1 MLRGVEAV
9 RSRIAESTAAFRDVV
24 RNESLRRLE
33 LAWAASIIGQWA
45 YLVAVSV
52 YAYEVGGNA
61 AVGLIFVLRLVPAA
75 LLAPFTGLLA
85 DRYRRE
91 LVLLGSLL
99 ARAVLIGLAAVGVFL
114 EVNPWIVYA
123 LAIGAAIATTPFRPA
138 QAAMTPALA
147 QSPRELTAANAVA
160 STIESLAVFIG
171 PALAGLL
178 LGVTSIETVFLVN
191 VGLVLLSGL
200 FVIRLPVSRPR
211 GRDRETEASTIASE
225 VLVGFRT
232 VVSEPSLRLLIGLFT
247 AQTFV
252 AGALAVYVV
261 VVAIDLLDLGDAGVG
276 YLNSALGAGAI
287 VGGVLAL
294 GLTGAR
300 RLSPAFMFGVVLW
313 GAPLILLGIVPT
325 TAAALLLLALI
336 GVGNSFVD
344 VATFTLVQ
352 RAVPDHILAR
362 VFGVIQMLWF
372 ASVGFGAAAAP
383 PLIDWLGLEGALIAT
398 GAALVALALVLWP
411 AVARIDA
418 RAVAPEVEELRILT
432 SVPIFAPLPGMTLEH
447 LAGRLAPL
455 RLDPGTVIVHEGD
468 AGDRFYMVA
477 EGVVEVSEYG
487 RPIAELDAGG
497 YFGEIALIR
506 DVARTAT
513 VTAKTPVVLYALDR
527 EDFLAAV
534 TSHEPSAEAAEEVV
548 SARLAGI
555 PVAGARVP
563 SV

>member
-1 MLRGVEAV
+1 MLLRVEAV
-9 RSRIAESTAAFRDVV
+9 RRRIGESTAAFRDVV
-24 RNESLRRLE
+24 KNESLRRLQ
-33 LAWAASIIGQWA
+33 LAWTASIIGQWA

-52 YAYEVGGNA
+52 YAYEVGGEA
-61 AVGLIFVLRLVPAA
+61 AVGLIFLLRLVPAA

-114 EVNPWIVYA
+114 DVNPAFVYA
-123 LAIGAAIATTPFRPA
+123 LAVGAAIATTPFRPA

-160 STIESLAVFIG
+160 STIESLAVFVG

-178 LGVTSIETVFLVN
+178 LGVTSTGTVFLFN

-200 FVIRLPVSRPR
+200 FVIRLPESRPR
-211 GRDRETEASTIASE
+211 RERETEASTIVSE

-232 VVSEPSLRLLIGLFT
+232 IAREPSLRLLIGLFT

-261 VVAIDLLDLGDAGVG
+261 VVAIDLLELGDAGVG

-300 RLSPAFMFGVVLW
+300 RLSPAFLFGVVLW
-313 GAPLILLGIVPT
+313 GAPLILLGIIPT
-325 TAAALLLLALI
+325 TVAALLLLALI
-336 GVGNSFVD
+336 GLGNSFVD

-362 VFGVIQMLWF
+362 AFGVIQMLWF
-372 ASVGFGAAAAP
+372 AAVGFGAIAAP

-398 GAALVALALVLWP
+398 GATLVGLVLVCWP
-411 AVARIDA
+411 KVAKIDA
-418 RAVAPEVEELRILT
+418 SAAVPQVEELRVLA

-447 LAGRLAPL
+447 LAGRLVPL
-455 RLDPGTVIVHEGD
+455 RLDPDTVIVREGD
-468 AGDRFYMVA
+468 AGDRFYIVA

-487 RPIAELDAGG
+487 RPVSELDAGG

>member
-1 MLRGVEAV
+1 MLLRVEAV
-9 RSRIAESTAAFRDVV
+9 RRRIAESTAAFRDVV
-24 RNESLRRLE
+24 QNESLRRLE
-33 LAWAASIIGQWA
+33 LAWTASIIGQWA

-52 YAYEVGGNA
+52 YAYEVGGEA
-61 AVGLIFVLRLVPAA
+61 AVGLIFLLRLVPAA

-114 EVNPWIVYA
+114 DVNSAVVYA

-160 STIESLAVFIG
+160 STIESLAVFVG
-171 PALAGLL
+171 PAIAGLL
-178 LGVTSIETVFLVN
+178 LGVTSTGTVFLVN

-211 GRDRETEASTIASE
+211 RERETEASTIASE
-225 VLVGFRT
+225 VLVGFKTIAR
-232 VVSEPSLRLLIGLFT
+232 EPSLRLLIGLFT

-261 VVAIDLLDLGDAGVG
+261 VIAIDLLELGDAGVG

-294 GLTGAR
+294 ALTGAR
-300 RLSPAFMFGVVLW
+300 RLSPAFIFGVVLW
-313 GAPLILLGIVPT
+313 GAPLILLGIIPT
-325 TAAALLLLALI
+325 TVAALLLLALI
-336 GVGNSFVD
+336 GLGNSFVD

-372 ASVGFGAAAAP
+372 AAVGVGAIVAP
-383 PLIDWLGLEGALIAT
+383 VLISWLGLEGALTAT
-398 GAALVALALVLWP
+398 GAALVGLVLVLWP
-411 AVARIDA
+411 KVAKIDA
-418 RAVAPEVEELRILT
+418 AAVAPEIEELRILT

-447 LAGRLAPL
+447 LAGRLVPL
-455 RLDPGTVIVHEGD
+455 RLDPGTVIVREGD
-468 AGDRFYMVA
+468 AGDRFYIVA
-477 EGVVEVSEYG
+477 EGVVEVSENG
-487 RPIAELDAGG
+487 RPISELEAGG

-548 SARLAGI
+548 SSRLAGI

>member
-1 MLRGVEAV
+1 MEAV
-9 RSRIAESTAAFRDVV
+9 RRRIAESTAAFRDVV
-24 RNESLRRLE
+24 QNESLRRLE
-33 LAWAASIIGQWA
+33 LAWTASIIGQWA

-52 YAYEVGGNA
+52 YAYEVGGEA
-61 AVGLIFVLRLVPAA
+61 AVGLIFLLRLVPAA

-99 ARAVLIGLAAVGVFL
+99 ARAVLIGVAAVGVFL
-114 EVNPWIVYA
+114 DVNSAVVYA

-160 STIESLAVFIG
+160 STVESLAVFLG

-178 LGVTSIETVFLVN
+178 LGVTSTGTVFLVN
-191 VGLVLLSGL
+191 VGLVVISGL

-211 GRDRETEASTIASE
+211 RERETEASTIASE
-225 VLVGFRT
+225 VLMGFRT
-232 VVSEPSLRLLIGLFT
+232 IAREPSLRLLIGLFT

-261 VVAIDLLDLGDAGVG
+261 VVAIDLLELGDAGVG

-294 GLTGAR
+294 TLTGAR
-300 RLSPAFMFGVVLW
+300 RLSPAFLVGVVLW

-325 TAAALLLLALI
+325 TVAALLLLALI
-336 GVGNSFVD
+336 GLGNSFVD

-372 ASVGFGAAAAP
+372 AAVGFGAIAAP
-383 PLIDWLGLEGALIAT
+383 ALIGWLGLEGALIAT
-398 GAALVALALVLWP
+398 GAALVGLVLLLWP
-411 AVARIDA
+411 KVARIDA
-418 RAVAPEVEELRILT
+418 TAVAPQVDELRILT

-447 LAGRLAPL
+447 LAGRLLPL
-455 RLDPGTVIVHEGD
+455 RLDPDTVIVREGD
-468 AGDRFYMVA
+468 AGDRFYIVA

-487 RPIAELDAGG
+487 RPIAELEAGG

-513 VTAKTPVVLYALDR
+513 VTARTPVVLYALDR

>member
-1 MLRGVEAV
+1 MLLRVEAV
-9 RSRIAESTAAFRDVV
+9 RRRIAESTAAFRDVV
-24 RNESLRRLE
+24 QNESLRRLE
-33 LAWAASIIGQWA
+33 LAWTASIIGQWA

-52 YAYEVGGNA
+52 YAYEVGGEA
-61 AVGLIFVLRLVPAA
+61 AVGLIFLLRLVPAA

-114 EVNPWIVYA
+114 DVNSAVVYA

-160 STIESLAVFIG
+160 STIESLAVFVG
-171 PALAGLL
+171 PAIAGLL
-178 LGVTSIETVFLVN
+178 LGVTSTGTVFLVN

-211 GRDRETEASTIASE
+211 RERETEASTIASE
-225 VLVGFRT
+225 VLVGFKTIAR
-232 VVSEPSLRLLIGLFT
+232 EPSLRLLIGLFT

-261 VVAIDLLDLGDAGVG
+261 VIAIDLLELGDAGVG

-294 GLTGAR
+294 ALTGAR
-300 RLSPAFMFGVVLW
+300 RLSPAFIFGVVLW
-313 GAPLILLGIVPT
+313 GAPLILLGIIPT
-325 TAAALLLLALI
+325 TVAALLLLALI
-336 GVGNSFVD
+336 GLGNSFVD

-372 ASVGFGAAAAP
+372 GAVGVGAIVAP
-383 PLIDWLGLEGALIAT
+383 VLISWLGLEGALTAT
-398 GAALVALALVLWP
+398 GAALVGLVLVLWP
-411 AVARIDA
+411 KVAKIDA
-418 RAVAPEVEELRILT
+418 AAVAPEIEELRILT

-447 LAGRLAPL
+447 LAGRLVPL
-455 RLDPGTVIVHEGD
+455 RLDPGTVIVREGD
-468 AGDRFYMVA
+468 AGDRFYIVA
-477 EGVVEVSEYG
+477 EGVVEVSENG
-487 RPIAELDAGG
+487 RPISELEAGG

>member
-1 MLRGVEAV
+1 M
-9 RSRIAESTAAFRDVV
+9 
-24 RNESLRRLE
+24 
-33 LAWAASIIGQWA
+33 
-45 YLVAVSV
+45 
-52 YAYEVGGNA
+52 
-61 AVGLIFVLRLVPAA
+61 
-75 LLAPFTGLLA
+75 
-85 DRYRRE
+85 
-91 LVLLGSLL
+91 
-99 ARAVLIGLAAVGVFL
+99 
-114 EVNPWIVYA
+114 
-123 LAIGAAIATTPFRPA
+123 
-138 QAAMTPALA
+138 
-147 QSPRELTAANAVA
+147 
-160 STIESLAVFIG
+160 
-171 PALAGLL
+171 
-178 LGVTSIETVFLVN
+178 
-191 VGLVLLSGL
+191 
-200 FVIRLPVSRPR
+200 
-211 GRDRETEASTIASE
+211 
-225 VLVGFRT
+225 GFRT
-232 VVSEPSLRLLIGLFT
+232 IAREPSLRLLIGLFT

-261 VVAIDLLDLGDAGVG
+261 VIAIDLLELGDAGVG

-294 GLTGAR
+294 ALTGAR

-325 TAAALLLLALI
+325 TFAALILLALI
-336 GVGNSFVD
+336 GLGNSFVD

-372 ASVGFGAAAAP
+372 AAVGFGAIAAP
-383 PLIDWLGLEGALIAT
+383 PLIGWLGLEGALIAT
-398 GAALVALALVLWP
+398 GAALVGLVLVLWP
-411 AVARIDA
+411 KVAKIDA
-418 RAVAPEVEELRILT
+418 TAVAPQAEELRILT

-447 LAGRLAPL
+447 LAGRLVPL
-455 RLDPGTVIVHEGD
+455 RLDPGTVIVREGD
-468 AGDRFYMVA
+468 AGDRFYIVA

-487 RPIAELDAGG
+487 RPMAELEAGG

>member
-1 MLRGVEAV
+1 MLLPVEAV
-9 RSRIAESTAAFRDVV
+9 RRRIAESTAAFRDVL

-33 LAWAASIIGQWA
+33 LAWTASIIGQWA

-52 YAYEVGGNA
+52 YAYEVGGEA
-61 AVGLIFVLRLVPAA
+61 AVGLIFLLRLVPAA

-114 EVNPWIVYA
+114 DVNSAIVYA

-138 QAAMTPALA
+138 QAAMTPGLA

-160 STIESLAVFIG
+160 STIESLAVFVG
-171 PALAGLL
+171 PAIAGLL
-178 LGVTSIETVFLVN
+178 LGVTSTGTVFLVN

-211 GRDRETEASTIASE
+211 RERETEASTIASE
-225 VLVGFRT
+225 VLMGFRT
-232 VVSEPSLRLLIGLFT
+232 IAREPSLRILIGLFT

-261 VVAIDLLDLGDAGVG
+261 VIAIDLLELGDAGVG

-287 VGGVLAL
+287 LGGVLAL
-294 GLTGAR
+294 ALTGAR

-325 TAAALLLLALI
+325 TVAALLLLALI
-336 GVGNSFVD
+336 GLGNSFVD

-372 ASVGFGAAAAP
+372 AAVGFGAIAAP
-383 PLIDWLGLEGALIAT
+383 ALIGWLGLEGALIAT
-398 GAALVALALVLWP
+398 GAALVGLVLLLWP
-411 AVARIDA
+411 KVAKIDA
-418 RAVAPEVEELRILT
+418 RAVAPQIEELRILT

-447 LAGRLAPL
+447 LAGRLVPL
-455 RLDPGTVIVHEGD
+455 RLDRDTVIVREGD
-468 AGDRFYMVA
+468 AGDRFYIVV

-487 RPIAELDAGG
+487 RPIAELEAGG

>member
-1 MLRGVEAV
+1 MEAV
-9 RSRIAESTAAFRDVV
+9 RRRIAESTAAFRDVV
-24 RNESLRRLE
+24 QNENLRRLE
-33 LAWAASIIGQWA
+33 LAWTASIIGQWA

-52 YAYEVGGNA
+52 YAYEVGGTA

-114 EVNPWIVYA
+114 DVNPAVVYA

-138 QAAMTPALA
+138 QAAMTPSLA

-160 STIESLAVFIG
+160 STVESLAVFVG
-171 PALAGLL
+171 PAIAGLL
-178 LGVTSIETVFLVN
+178 LGVTSTGTVFLFN

-200 FVIRLPVSRPR
+200 FVIRLPVSRPQR
-211 GRDRETEASTIASE
+211 ERETEASTIASE
-225 VLVGFRT
+225 VLMGFRT
-232 VVSEPSLRLLIGLFT
+232 IAREPSLRVLIGLFT

-261 VVAIDLLDLGDAGVG
+261 VVAIDLLELGDAGVG

-287 VGGVLAL
+287 LGGVLAL

-300 RLSPAFMFGVVLW
+300 RLSPAFMIGVVLW
-313 GAPLILLGIVPT
+313 GAPLILLGIIPT
-325 TAAALLLLALI
+325 TVAALLLLALI

-372 ASVGFGAAAAP
+372 GAVGVGAIAAP

-398 GAALVALALVLWP
+398 GAALVGLVLVCWP
-411 AVARIDA
+411 SVARIDA
-418 RAVAPEVEELRILT
+418 RAVAPEVEELRILA

-447 LAGRLAPL
+447 LAGRLVPL
-455 RLDPGTVIVHEGD
+455 RLDPETVIVREGD
-468 AGDRFYMVA
+468 AGDRFYIVA

-487 RPIAELDAGG
+487 RPISELEAGG

>member
-1 MLRGVEAV
+1 MLRRVKAV
-9 RSRIAESTAAFRDVV
+9 GSRIAESTAAFRDVV
-24 RNESLRRLE
+24 QNESLRRLE
-33 LAWAASIIGQWA
+33 LAWTASIVGQWA

-52 YAYEVGGNA
+52 YAYEVGGEA
-61 AVGLIFVLRLVPAA
+61 AVGLIFLLRLVPAA
-75 LLAPFTGLLA
+75 VIAPFTGLLA

-99 ARAVLIGLAAVGVFL
+99 SRAVLIGLAAVGVFL
-114 EVNPWIVYA
+114 DVSSAVVYA
-123 LAIGAAIATTPFRPA
+123 LAIAAAIATTPFRPA

-160 STIESLAVFIG
+160 STIESLAVFVG

-178 LGVTSIETVFLVN
+178 LGVTSTGTVFLVN
-191 VGLVLLSGL
+191 VGFVLLSSL
-200 FVIRLPVSRPR
+200 FVIRLPRSRPR
-211 GRDRETEASTIASE
+211 RERETEASTIASE
-225 VLVGFRT
+225 VLMGFRT
-232 VVSEPSLRLLIGLFT
+232 VAREPSLRILIGLFT

-261 VVAIDLLDLGDAGVG
+261 AAAIDLLDLGDAGVG

-287 VGGVLAL
+287 VGGVFAL
-294 GLTGAR
+294 TLTGAR
-300 RLSPAFMFGVVLW
+300 RLSPAFMLGVVLW
-313 GAPLILLGIVPT
+313 GAPLILLGIWPT
-325 TAAALLLLALI
+325 TVAALILLALI
-336 GVGNSFVD
+336 GFGNSFVD

-362 VFGVIQMLWF
+362 AFGVIQMLWL
-372 ASVGFGAAAAP
+372 AAVGIGAIAAP
-383 PLIDWLGLEGALIAT
+383 ALIEWLGLEGALIAT
-398 GAALVALALVLWP
+398 GGALVALALVLWP
-411 AVARIDA
+411 KVAKIDA
-418 RAVAPEVEELRILT
+418 TAVAPRAEELRVLA

-447 LAGRLAPL
+447 LAGRLVPL
-455 RLDPGTVIVHEGD
+455 RLEPDTVIVREGD
-468 AGDRFYMVA
+468 AGDRFYIVA
-477 EGVVEVSEYG
+477 EGEVEVTEHG
-487 RPIAELDAGG
+487 KPISELDEGG

-506 DVARTAT
+506 DVPRTAT

-548 SARLAGI
+548 SARLAGVSI
-555 PVAGARVP
+555 AGARVP

>member
-1 MLRGVEAV
+1 MR
-9 RSRIAESTAAFRDVV
+9 RRIAESGAAFRDVV
-24 RNESLRRLE
+24 QNESLRRLE
-33 LAWAASIIGQWA
+33 LAWTASIIGQWA

-52 YAYEVGGNA
+52 YAYEVGGEA
-61 AVGLIFVLRLVPAA
+61 AVGLIFLLRLVPAA
-75 LLAPFTGLLA
+75 LIAPFTGLLA

-99 ARAVLIGLAAVGVFL
+99 SRAVLIGLAAVGVFL
-114 EVNPWIVYA
+114 DASSAVVYA

-160 STIESLAVFIG
+160 STVESIAVFVG

-178 LGVTSIETVFLVN
+178 LGVTSIGTVFLVN
-191 VGLVLLSGL
+191 VGLVVLSGY
-200 FVIRLPVSRPR
+200 FVIRLPESRPR
-211 GRDRETEASTIASE
+211 RERETEASTIASE

-232 VVSEPSLRLLIGLFT
+232 VASEPSLRLLIGLFT

-252 AGALAVYVV
+252 AGALAVYTVPA
-261 VVAIDLLDLGDAGVG
+261 AIDLLDLGNAGVG

-287 VGGVLAL
+287 VGGVFAL
-294 GLTGAR
+294 TLTGAR
-300 RLSPAFMFGVVLW
+300 RLSPAFVLGVVLW
-313 GAPLILLGIVPT
+313 GAPLILLGIWPT
-325 TAAALLLLALI
+325 VVAALILLALV
-336 GVGNSFVD
+336 GFGNSLVD

-362 VFGVIQMLWF
+362 AFGVIQMLWF
-372 ASVGFGAAAAP
+372 AAVGIGAIAAP
-383 PLIDWLGLEGALIAT
+383 VLIDWLGLEGALIVT
-398 GAALVALALVLWP
+398 GAALVVLVLLLWP
-411 AVARIDA
+411 KVAKIDA
-418 RAVAPEVEELRILT
+418 AAAAPEDEELRVLA

-447 LAGRLAPL
+447 LAGRLVPL
-455 RLDPGTVIVHEGD
+455 RLDPGTVIVREGD
-468 AGDRFYMVA
+468 AGDRFYIVA
-477 EGVVEVSEYG
+477 EGEVEVTEASKPISEL
-487 RPIAELDAGG
+487 EAGG

-506 DVARTAT
+506 DVPRTAT

-555 PVAGARVP
+555 PVAGARIP